1 MGKKKTDS
9 QAGTPSSLGEIAAGF
24 KGSLTGLSRLAS
36 PHPSVRH
43 ILDVLERLKGRPYAT
58 NAVIRGEPGTGK
70 EGLAHTLHELMHPEG
85 GPLTSVSTA
94 GRDERVVAAELFGTG
109 PQHKGER
116 TREGAVETSDGG
128 TLVLDEVIGL
138 SPALQRRL
146 LDLIKRGRFQR
157 ELEDR
162 ERQVQLNIIVITD
175 GNLHAEVLA
184 GRFRHDLYHKLARLD
199 LVLPPL
205 RERPEDV
212 PGAVRWMANRVRLDR
227 GLSPSVEVEPAPGE
241 AAIDESSIVIRRDA
255 IDALKLHRWPGNFR
269 ELEVVIER
277 ALMLY
282 GDGTQVTAA
291 DVTRALAEPDA

>member
-1 MGKKKTDS
+1 MGKKK
-9 QAGTPSSLGEIAAGF
+9 AEPASLGEIAAGF
-24 KGSLTGLSRLAS
+24 KGSLAGLTRLAS

-43 ILDVLERLKGRPYAT
+43 ILDVLERLKARPYAT

-85 GPLTSVSTA
+85 GPLVSVSTA
-94 GRDERVVAAELFGTG
+94 GRDERAVAAELFGTG

-116 TREGAVETSDGG
+116 TREGAVEDADGG
-128 TLVLDEVIGL
+128 TLVLDEAIGL

-146 LDLIKRGRFQR
+146 LELIKRGRFQR
-157 ELEDR
+157 DLEDR
-162 ERQVQLNIIVITD
+162 ERQAQLNVVVITD
-175 GNLHAEVLA
+175 GNLLAEVTA

-227 GLSPSVEVEPAPGE
+227 GLPATVELEPLPGDPALE
-241 AAIDESSIVIRRDA
+241 GNAIVIRREALDT
-255 IDALKLHRWPGNFR
+255 LKLHRWPGNFR

-282 GDGTQVTAA
+282 GDGRQVTAA
-291 DVTRALAEPDA
+291 DVTRAMAEADA

>member
-1 MGKKKTDS
+1 MAKKKQDP
-9 QAGTPSSLGEIAAGF
+9 ASLGEVSAGF
-24 KGSLTGLSRLAS
+24 KGSLAGLTRLAS
-36 PHPSVRH
+36 QHPSVRH
-43 ILDVLERLKGRPYAT
+43 IFDVLERLKARPYAT

-85 GPLTSVSTA
+85 GPLVSVSTA
-94 GRDERVVAAELFGTG
+94 GRDEREVAAELFGSG

-116 TREGAVETSDGG
+116 TREGAVEESDGG

-138 SPALQRRL
+138 SAALQRRL
-146 LDLIKRGRFQR
+146 LELVKRGKFQR
-157 ELEDR
+157 EHEDR
-162 ERQVQLNIIVITD
+162 ERQAQVTIVVITD
-175 GNLHAEVLA
+175 GNLHGEVAA

-212 PGAVRWMANRVRLDR
+212 PGAVRWMANRVRHDR
-227 GLSPSVEVEPAPGE
+227 NLPTNVELEPAAGE
-241 AAIDESSIVIRRDA
+241 APPEAGAILVRRDA
-255 IDALKLHRWPGNFR
+255 LEALRLHRWPGNFR

-282 GDGTQVTAA
+282 GNGHEVTAQ
-291 DVTRALAEPDA
+291 DVTRAMAEADQ

>member
-1 MGKKKTDS
+1 MAKKKADP
-9 QAGTPSSLGEIAAGF
+9 ASLGEIAAGF
-24 KGSLTGLSRLAS
+24 KGSLAGLTRLGS
-36 PHPSVRH
+36 SHPSVRH
-43 ILDVLERLKGRPYAT
+43 ILDVLERLKARPYAT
-58 NAVIRGEPGTGK
+58 NVIVRGEPGTGK

-85 GPLTSVSTA
+85 GPLVSVSTA
-94 GRDERVVAAELFGTG
+94 GRDERAVATELFGTG

-116 TREGAVETSDGG
+116 TREGAVENSDGG

-146 LDLIKRGRFQR
+146 LELVKRGRFQR

-162 ERQVQLNIIVITD
+162 ERQVQLNIVVITD
-175 GNLHAEVLA
+175 GNLQAEVGA

-212 PGAVRWMANRVRLDR
+212 AGAVRWMANRVRLDR
-227 GLSPSVEVEPAPGE
+227 GLPATVELEPAPGE
-241 AAIDESSIVIRRDA
+241 PPLDDESIVIRRDA
-255 IDALKLHRWPGNFR
+255 LETLRLHRWPGNFR

-282 GDGTQVTAA
+282 GNGLEVTAA
-291 DVTRALAEPDA
+291 DVTRAMAEPDA